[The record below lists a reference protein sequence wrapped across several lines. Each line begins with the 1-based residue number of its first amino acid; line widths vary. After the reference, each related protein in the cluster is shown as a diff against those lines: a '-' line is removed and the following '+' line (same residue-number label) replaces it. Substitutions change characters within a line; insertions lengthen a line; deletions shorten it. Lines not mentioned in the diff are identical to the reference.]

1 VSDVLIVCSRKGVV
15 TTDFLAQALA
25 KKMTPAAQ
33 ILLDTL
39 KDEVAGDNAND
50 TVNDSEA
57 AAQLAVSKPKRRRA
71 TGVCAGV
78 LVCSGAWVDMAY
90 NMGREQDPRM
100 CSRGQA
106 AWLALCPGLGL
117 RV

>member
-1 VSDVLIVCSRKGVV
+1 M

-39 KDEVAGDNAND
+39 KDEAAGDIAND

-57 AAQLAVSKPKRRRA
+57 AAQLAVSKPKRRRT
-71 TGVCAGV
+71 TGVCTGV
-78 LVCSGAWVDMAY
+78 LDCGGAGGV
-90 NMGREQDPRM
+90 GITQ
-100 CSRGQA
+100 
-106 AWLALCPGLGL
+106 
-117 RV
+117 